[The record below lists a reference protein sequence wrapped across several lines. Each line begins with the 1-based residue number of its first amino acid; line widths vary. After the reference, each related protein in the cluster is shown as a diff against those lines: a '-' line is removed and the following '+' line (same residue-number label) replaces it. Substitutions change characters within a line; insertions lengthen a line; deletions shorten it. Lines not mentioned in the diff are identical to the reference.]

1 MKNELSVLQEPQKG
15 KNYFLEKF
23 PREKELI
30 VHGFSESVIEV
41 SEKVISSLKEQ
52 ELTYE
57 EAYAVL
63 ELCYKQL
70 KYESNFI
77 TLPSKQSNGVSGK

>member
-15 KNYFLEKF
+15 KNYFLETF
-23 PREKELI
+23 QRQEEI
-30 VHGFSESVIEV
+30 ARDCFSERVIEA
-41 SEKVISSLKEQ
+41 SEKVVSSLKEQ

-63 ELCYKQL
+63 ELCHKQL
-70 KYESNFI
+70 QYESNFI
-77 TLPSKQSNGVSGK
+77 TLPSKR